1 MANDVPTAV
10 LFPGQGSHE
19 EGMRDIVA
27 AHAPDLLEQ
36 CLELVGEDPFPRAD
50 DSTRFAQPAIFCA
63 SVARWRAATLSE
75 PPIAMAGHSLGEFSA
90 LVAAGA
96 LDASEGLDLV
106 DLRGRLM
113 AEAGEHA
120 GGGAMLAVL
129 GGDDE
134 DVHALA
140 EKHGVTVANENAPG
154 QLVLSGSTEALEA
167 VTEEAKEAGMR
178 AMELGVAGAFHS
190 PIVAPAEPPFR
201 EALER
206 ASFREPEVTV
216 ISGMTA
222 SPMTDPVADL
232 ADALTHPVRWKDT
245 MSALAE
251 LGAQRFLD
259 AGPGQVLAKLVRR
272 NLPDAEGGPLDLPE
286 TASA

>member
-1 MANDVPTAV
+1 MASNAPTAV

-19 EGMRDIVA
+19 EGMRDTVA
-27 AHAPDLLEQ
+27 AHAPDLLER
-36 CLELVGEDPFPRAD
+36 CLELVGEDPFPRAA

-63 SVARWRAATLSE
+63 SVARWRAASLSD
-75 PPIAMAGHSLGEFSA
+75 PPVAVAGHSLGEFSA

-96 LDASEGLDLV
+96 LDASEGLELV
-106 DLRGRLM
+106 VERGRLM

-134 DVHALA
+134 AVHALA
-140 EKHGVTVANENAPG
+140 AKYDVTVANENAPG
-154 QLVLSGSTEALEA
+154 QLVLSGPTEALDA
-167 VTEEAKEAGMR
+167 VTEEAQADGMR

-190 PIVAPAEPPFR
+190 PIVAPAEPAFR
-201 EALER
+201 EALEK
-206 ASFREPEVTV
+206 ATFREPQIQV

-222 SPMTDPVADL
+222 EPMTDPVDDL
-232 ADALTHPVRWKDT
+232 AGALTRPVRWKDT
-245 MSALAE
+245 MQALDA
-251 LGAQRFLD
+251 LGAKRFLD

-272 NLPDAEGGPLDLPE
+272 NLPDAEGGSLDLSE

>member
-1 MANDVPTAV
+1 MATDAPTAV

-19 EGMRDIVA
+19 AGMRDTVA
-27 AHAPDLLEQ
+27 AHAPDLLER
-36 CLELVGEDPFPRAD
+36 CLELVGEDPFPRAA

-63 SVARWRAATLSE
+63 SIARWRAGRPND
-75 PPIAMAGHSLGEFSA
+75 PPVAVAGHSLGEFSA

-96 LDASEGLDLV
+96 LDASEGLELV
-106 DLRGRLM
+106 VLRGRLM

-129 GGDDE
+129 GGEDE
-134 DVHALA
+134 AVHALA
-140 EKHGVTVANENAPG
+140 AKHEVTVANENAPG
-154 QLVLSGSTEALEA
+154 QLVLSGPTDALDA
-167 VTEEAKEAGMR
+167 VAEEAKAGGMR

-206 ASFREPEVTV
+206 AAFREPEIPV

-222 SPMTDPVADL
+222 APMTDPVADL
-232 ADALTHPVRWKDT
+232 SAALTHPVRWKDT
-245 MSALAE
+245 MQALAA
-251 LGAQRFLD
+251 LGAERFLD
-259 AGPGQVLAKLVRR
+259 SGPGSVLAKLVRR
-272 NLPDAEGGPLDLPE
+272 NLPDAEGGSLDLPE
-286 TASA
+286 AARA